1 MVFEVLAWMTFLA
14 FAVVL
19 TRVDLAEHRLPNRL
33 VGSLAGISLLLFA
46 GAAVVQGDP
55 GRLIRAAGAGG
66 IVLGA
71 FLLLAI
77 LTPSG
82 LGMGDVKLGF
92 VTGTFLGWLGWEWVF
107 WGTFLGFTLGAVW
120 AVVMVIQGAATRS
133 TRIAFGPFLL
143 LGVLVAAGVSVV

>member
-1 MVFEVLAWMTFLA
+1 MTFLV

-19 TRVDLAEHRLPNRL
+19 ARIDYAEHRLPNVL
-33 VGSLAGISLLLFA
+33 VGALAGTSILLFA
-46 GAAVVQGDP
+46 GAAGVQGDP
-55 GRLIRAAGAGG
+55 GRLIRAVAAGG
-66 IVLGA
+66 IVLGS

-92 VTGTFLGWLGWEWVF
+92 VTGAFLGWIGWEMVF
-107 WGTFLGFTLGAVW
+107 WGTFLGFALGAVW
-120 AVVMVIQGAATRS
+120 AVVMVIRGHATRS

-143 LGVLVAAGVSVV
+143 LSVLVSAGVSVV